1 MKTEY
6 KIRFKKYITILIG
19 LFISL
24 FIFRCIYNYKHKDTP
39 VFLNENMA
47 ESIIWDVRKN
57 YASKK
62 HEIASAHSGSTQTKI
77 DQKYEKIAEIHSN
90 SSNFDRDEKSIR
102 TEIGQFKA
110 LIQYE
115 HKNGNTGN
123 RNLNFSI
130 GVPPENF
137 DAMYQ
142 SLIKIGI
149 VSAKQITKTDKTN
162 EYKELNAKKFSLEKI
177 GKALLELK
185 VKGGRID
192 EFMQLENRILE
203 IEQQLQD
210 LGVSLGNFDD
220 ENEFCT
226 VQISLN
232 EGIKIQKSTTLTILK
247 DALEWTI
254 ETYLKLMAALTFLA
268 LFAYLITITIDKLK
282 LIGNK

>member
-1 MKTEY
+1 MKTEF
-6 KIRFKKYITILIG
+6 KTKTKKYIVILLGAFIA
-19 LFISL
+19 LFAFRSIYGYTHNETTTHFNFSENFSSVIS
-24 FIFRCIYNYKHKDTP
+24 N
-39 VFLNENMA
+39 
-47 ESIIWDVRKN
+47 VRKN

-62 HEIASAHSGSTQTKI
+62 HEIIASHSGVPQTRI
-77 DQKYEKIAEIHSN
+77 DQKYEKIAEIHSG
-90 SSNFDRDEKSIR
+90 SSNYDTDEKSIR
-102 TEIGQFKA
+102 SEIGKHKA

-115 HKNGNTGN
+115 HKSGNSGY

-142 SLIKIGI
+142 SLIKIGV

-177 GKALLELK
+177 RTALLELK
-185 VKGGRID
+185 AKGGRID

-226 VQISLN
+226 VQISLE
-232 EGIKIQKSTTLTILK
+232 EGKEIKKDTLDIVK
-247 DALEWTI
+247 EALEWTI
-254 ETYLKLMAALTFLA
+254 ETYIKLMVALTFLS
-268 LFAYLITITIDKLK
+268 LFAYLLTLTISKLK
-282 LIGNK
+282 QNK